1 MRIGVIDSISSF
13 FLFLM
18 CTFHVSILC
27 HTCRFFLFHI
37 TFQNRRE
44 RNILRHHSNFK
55 YIQFF
60 FGFVWIFINI
70 GKIEKRKEK
79 NEILILKNLLF
90 INLVCICVF
99 CCGVGFWCFNVVLV
113 FFFLKYYRIEVRVFL
128 TSRIFFAL
136 LLNFYQI

>member
-1 MRIGVIDSISSF
+1 MFRFYVIHVVFFCFILHFKIEGREIFCAIIQIS
-13 FLFLM
+13 
-18 CTFHVSILC
+18 
-27 HTCRFFLFHI
+27 
-37 TFQNRRE
+37 
-44 RNILRHHSNFK
+44 NIYS
-55 YIQFF
+55 FF